1 MKLPADEKVLE
12 AIDNTALSY
21 TDTFPLG
28 QPFKSLYAIHALHEH
43 FGCWRPSDA
52 ALVVDE
58 QAHSSLHAASLVRAL
73 SLVVMAISDPQVIAQ
88 CPTQELQ
95 IELGSALVQ
104 LFVSLLRG
112 IWPPQPQLC
121 VSLVLMQD
129 VQIRHFQHQQPRLSM
144 PPCWIVF

>member
-28 QPFKSLYAIHALHEH
+28 QPFKSLYAVHALQEY
-43 FGCWRPSDA
+43 FGCWRPNDVPST
-52 ALVVDE
+52 VDE
-58 QAHSSLHAASLVRAL
+58 QARSGSRAASLVRAM
-73 SLVVMAISDPQVIAQ
+73 SLVVLAISDPQVIAQ

-112 IWPPQPQLC
+112 I
-121 VSLVLMQD
+121 
-129 VQIRHFQHQQPRLSM
+129 
-144 PPCWIVF
+144 